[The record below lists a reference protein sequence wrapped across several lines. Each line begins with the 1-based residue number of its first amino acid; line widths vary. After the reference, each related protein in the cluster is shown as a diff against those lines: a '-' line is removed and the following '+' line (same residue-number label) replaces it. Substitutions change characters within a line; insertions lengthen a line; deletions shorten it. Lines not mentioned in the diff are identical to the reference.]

1 VSAINH
7 ALRFACE
14 LAALAAVG
22 WCGWR
27 IHPVLAVVFPL
38 VVAAVWGIW
47 IAPKARRRLPDPA
60 RLVLELVV
68 FGAASTAFIS
78 VGQPVVAVIFA
89 IVALLTAVLV
99 RVWPEP
105 ASL

>member
-1 VSAINH
+1 MKALNL

-14 LAALAAVG
+14 LAALVAVA

-27 IHPVLAVVFPL
+27 INPVLGVVFPL
-38 VVAAVWGIW
+38 AVAAVWWMW

-60 RLVLELVV
+60 RFALELVV
-68 FGAASTAFIS
+68 FGAATAALVS
-78 VGQPVVAVIFA
+78 VGQTLVAVVFA
-89 IVALLTAVLV
+89 AAAVGTAALV

-105 ASL
+105 VA

>member
-1 VSAINH
+1 VKALNL

-14 LAALAAVG
+14 LAALVAVA

-27 IHPVLAVVFPL
+27 INPVLGVVFL
-38 VVAAVWGIW
+38 LAVAAVWGMW

-60 RLVLELVV
+60 RFALELVV
-68 FGAASTAFIS
+68 FAAATAALVS
-78 VGQPVVAVIFA
+78 VGQTLVAVVFAVVAVG
-89 IVALLTAVLV
+89 TAALV

-105 ASL
+105 VA